1 MMLTANG
8 WRGDAARCREL
19 GIAAYLTKPISQA
32 ELWEALTRVLHP
44 PSAAVAS
51 VPLVTRH
58 SLRID

>member
-19 GIAAYLTKPISQA
+19 GIAAYLTKPISPA
-32 ELWEALTRVLHP
+32 ELWEALTRVLHL